1 MTREQA
7 ILAGALLVKDCKE
20 QDVSLLATGEMGIG
34 NTTTASAVASVLL
47 GCEPEAITGW
57 GAGLSDEGLARKK
70 AAISP
75 RVVYISPLIRARRTA
90 EILFPE
96 TRLVEVENLK
106 EMCFGVFQGR
116 NYIEMEK
123 DPDYIA
129 WVGEDC
135 TGRCPGGETK
145 AEFTQ
150 RTCEA
155 FCRLLEGALAAGEEE
170 LVILAHGG
178 TQMALMEQYGLPKK
192 DYYSWC
198 GPNGGGYLVTT
209 DAERWHKEHTLEYQ
223 CTVCYERGGQA

>member
-1 MTREQA
+1 M
-7 ILAGALLVKDCKE
+7 
-20 QDVSLLATGEMGIG
+20 SLLATDEMGIG

-47 GCEPEAITGW
+47 GCEPEAITGRV
-57 GAGLSDEGLARKK
+57 AGLSDEGLVRKK

-135 TGRCPGGETK
+135 TDRCPGGETK

-155 FCRLLEGALAAGEEE
+155 FCSLLEGALAAGEEE

>member
-1 MTREQA
+1 MN
-7 ILAGALLVKDCKE
+7 IYLLRH
-20 QDVSLLATGEMGIG
+20 GETEYNKQKRYQGTLDIPL
-34 NTTTASAVASVLL
+34 SA
-47 GCEPEAITGW
+47 
-57 GAGLSDEGLARKK
+57 EGLARLQK
-70 AAISP
+70 APISP
-75 RVVYISPLIRARRTA
+75 KVVYISPLVRARRTA
-90 EILFPE
+90 EILFPKA
-96 TRLVEVENLK
+96 RLVEVENLK

-155 FCRLLEGALAAGEEE
+155 FCRLLENALAAGEEE

-209 DAERWHKEHTLEYQ
+209 DAHRWHKEHTLEYQ
-223 CTVCYERGGQA
+223 RTVCYERGGQA

>member
-1 MTREQA
+1 MN
-7 ILAGALLVKDCKE
+7 IYLLRH
-20 QDVSLLATGEMGIG
+20 GETEYNKQKRYQGTLDIPL
-34 NTTTASAVASVLL
+34 SA
-47 GCEPEAITGW
+47 
-57 GAGLSDEGLARKK
+57 EGLARLQK
-70 AAISP
+70 APISP

-96 TRLVEVENLK
+96 ARLVEVENLK

-155 FCRLLEGALAAGEEE
+155 FCRLLEDALAAGEEE

-178 TQMALMEQYGLPKK
+178 TQMALMEQHGLPKK

-223 CTVCYERGGQA
+223 RTVCYERGGQE